1 MITLENRIN
10 KFDPF
15 ALVLGILFIVIA
27 IMAFQNPLSTFG
39 IVVIIAAIAS
49 LLVGM
54 YKLFW
59 IRPFLGNSTWL
70 TFNAIFDIIIG
81 LIMLFNKEFGM
92 LLVTISLALMFLLD
106 SITTLWLAK
115 TIQSFSTKY
124 YTIDTII
131 SIIGIILGIV
141 LLFSP
146 IITVISISTII
157 ALLFII
163 FGISLITHSF

>member
-1 MITLENRIN
+1 MITVENRIN

-124 YTIDTII
+124 YTMDIII

>member
-1 MITLENRIN
+1 MENRIN

-27 IMAFQNPLSTFG
+27 VMAFQNPLSTFG

-115 TIQSFSTKY
+115 TIQSFSAKY
-124 YTIDTII
+124 YTMDIII

>member
-1 MITLENRIN
+1 MITVENRIN

-106 SITTLWLAK
+106 SITTLGLAK

-124 YTIDTII
+124 YTMDIII
-131 SIIGIILGIV
+131 SVIGIILGIV

>member
-1 MITLENRIN
+1 MITVENRIN

-106 SITTLWLAK
+106 SITTLGLAK

-124 YTIDTII
+124 YTMDIII

>member
-1 MITLENRIN
+1 MENRIN

-106 SITTLWLAK
+106 SITTLGLAK

>member
-1 MITLENRIN
+1 MITVENRIN

-106 SITTLWLAK
+106 SITTLGLAK

>member
-1 MITLENRIN
+1 
-10 KFDPF
+10 
-15 ALVLGILFIVIA
+15 
-27 IMAFQNPLSTFG
+27 MAFQNPLSTFG

-106 SITTLWLAK
+106 SITTLGLAK